1 MADNCLFCKIVAGEI
16 PAQIVYQDDLVVA
29 FNDIDPQAPVHVLI
43 IPRKH
48 ITGMNDVTAT
58 DSVIIARIH
67 QVAIDLARQLNVA
80 ESGYRLVNNCNDDG
94 GQAVAHLHYH
104 LLAGRKMTWPPG

>member
-1 MADNCLFCKIVAGEI
+1 MADNCLFCKIAAGEI
-16 PAQIVYQDDLVVA
+16 PAQIVYQDELVVA

-48 ITGMNDVTAT
+48 IAGMNDVVAE
-58 DSVIIARIH
+58 DSCILMRIH

-94 GQAVAHLHYH
+94 GQAVPHLHYH
-104 LLAGRKMTWPPG
+104 FLAGRKMTWPPG